1 MSAGKSCNMMHSESV
16 AEEATVRQNELT
28 NIISELARFQ
38 ETIYSQHLSFDLH
51 PDSAA
56 NAQSDVQNLKDS
68 LDQWRREVK
77 DKLEAVDALCFES
90 ADSISPEQYALLREK
105 RNQLAI
111 DYDTVVRAVEH
122 LHGRLNVL
130 ASLLIEF
137 SSKTSSLQSWMT
149 HQTRVIGEIRERSAE
164 PSRLN
169 EARQDA
175 RRLLDEIS
183 QEEARL
189 KAIGAL
195 LAKIE
200 QEVDALY
207 DTAPELTNRGI
218 HSTEIRNTFHRV
230 DIFKDDFSALQKQ
243 CSDLLQFQ
251 NKIGALNSDLLD
263 QSRKVDDWF
272 TKIEDDLR
280 EVERNPDLNVE
291 KKLVVLEELHQQAV
305 DGNVHIDHADQASRR
320 FVSALDG
327 LNAHP
332 EVSNR
337 FESESEERRK
347 RHSSLLDRMQQ
358 AFNRAT
364 AEKAANEG
372 VRDAVIDLHR
382 WLEDYESRASTSRDI
397 PLVEDTLN
405 QLKRDE
411 QSLRMD
417 LDSRLSLSRDLE
429 NDLKKL
435 AGPNAPPWVESTD
448 SKLQDAILRLQRNS
462 TELRG
467 FRDNVNDA
475 LEGVIALDS
484 LGSALCRTCDVMS
497 VNLRSTTARNPQRLQ
512 EIASELASVDAQ
524 LSDMIRTA
532 DTVKGIPNVTET
544 QAVDRMIQNV
554 DDKLR
559 VLHNE
564 LESKYSA
571 QEQTSK
577 LEEEFEQAKMKMSNW
592 LSQFDADLLDME
604 PVSIDHQKL
613 TAQRADLYALAEKH
627 KDGLDLL
634 DELESVSAKL
644 SEAERETCGNRLSAT
659 PRIAMELVAKY
670 NAQAE
675 AMKSR
680 SERINAADQK
690 AIELQTAEDDL
701 SSWISAQHKN
711 LSEQDVP
718 TTIDA
723 VNAVLSSL
731 ERLSKAKRQEQR
743 RLDEIRLRGRE
754 IAADAR
760 LPGEG
765 QLVTDRHRALSEHW
779 DQLTDLME
787 ATRDRAALAEKWID
801 GYAAMD
807 KWLSAKRRMLL
818 AIGPPTT
825 DAAIA
830 RTQLGQLQLIGAEMV
845 AEEDSFKKLNEMA
858 KSLTDGGSPDAA
870 LAPLMDQMNSQWTA
884 FGKELT
890 EKERNVQRA
899 SDLGSE
905 IKSMQKSVM
914 NDLAVLDS
922 SIEKLEALLPSEV
935 EAHLGEVSALK
946 GQLEELNNHVDHIAQ
961 LVSPSSGVEID
972 SINQSDLEDQ
982 MNSLKKRME
991 EMGRKLDQLKSVA
1004 MSSRHEGDEID
1015 KKLEALLDV
1024 IRGARSEIEEAPP
1037 LTAEM
1042 SRLQERADSV
1052 DALLQKTSSLEA
1064 DFPFVRAMVTERLK
1078 KVPDEDLQMKLQ
1090 YLTSSWNPTISTIK
1104 DRKTMIAKVM
1114 DLVKQYAD
1122 LENSLRD
1129 GLKQDEEE
1137 LASILAKEDT
1147 AAINSSL
1154 KAMENVAGRRAADAA
1169 TLSGLAA
1176 RINSSAPGPE
1186 ANKFVRSAENFTND
1200 CGAFGKKIAVAI
1212 ENTQRK
1218 ADLAEKFGRL
1228 VDEARH
1234 VVDSQTQAL
1243 EAGSADLASL
1253 ERVVARMA
1261 EINGFWNRSQ
1271 RELSVCSD
1279 ELKKNASPAKAQ
1291 AVTDTLTAL
1300 NDDFAALN
1308 GRLQE
1313 LETTLSAK
1321 RQEGEKLTS
1330 ESAIIKNQANVL
1342 FMEVTDLDPV
1352 ARGIEELSA
1361 QRKEIKAIEEQL
1373 NSSEQQLNSSIAEWD
1388 KGLADGVVNQSQWES
1403 NRAHAED
1410 VKKLIE
1416 KSRKKLAQREK
1427 KVEQAIEEVQAVQK
1441 NAAELVAELNALCA
1455 SDALNGTVTVSDPG
1469 NQAEKLKGL
1478 KDGLKAIGARVD
1490 DFVAE
1495 CKLLIR
1501 TGGPESDTTELDS
1514 TLKKV
1519 CDTWSAVSTAIAEK
1533 ERETDAAV
1541 QQLGRY
1547 EDAYKSLLN
1556 WIEETEEMMENQRP
1570 PAADSKVAKAQLHA
1584 YDVLMKHIEDK
1595 DFSVK
1600 GFSSLIA
1607 KLVAMATVEDEIKS
1621 LKQRD
1626 EEISQRYNQLVAAAH
1641 DRLQRLIDAVDL
1653 AERLSEG
1660 VTPLETWL
1668 GKAEKRLNA
1677 LGKVPTDVEK
1687 MEQQLTEQKD
1697 LEEEVYQKAEEV
1709 ERALAVVPML
1719 SALVN
1724 VEDAN
1729 SLEAQANQIT
1739 GRYESIAHRVRVT
1752 KDLLEEMALTVND
1765 LFADL
1770 DNLEEW
1776 LTDMEQKMDDI
1787 SEIAIAPDDLNEQSN
1802 IVGDLVTAVTERDA
1816 QISAVM
1822 KVGRQLCRQATGDEA
1837 LTLQHR
1843 MEQLKKRY
1851 GDIMLVADEKLA
1863 LLAKA
1868 IPLSERFHEGF
1879 DAVMLWVEAVEDD
1892 LLQIDSAD
1900 LATQTQLVFSME
1912 EAMTHWR
1919 PEVDDL
1925 VAISSQLQALS
1936 SQEQAEELFQSTT
1949 EMNRRVNQ
1957 IADKVARRAERLDVA
1972 DRQSR
1977 AVFDELSYL
1986 LEWLGDA
1993 RDRVVAAGPPSID
2006 PDFARTQLRN
2016 QLSMN
2021 DDVTANKARLREKT
2035 IEAKKVCRELGNEGS
2050 ESSSA
2055 LAEQCDHAKELVDEV
2070 TALCV
2075 DRTEVLERALAL
2087 SLHLTAEFDRLADWL
2102 DQVDDQLRNAPE
2114 LTTATPSHQLWKQKE
2129 HNSELSSAILTYVPI
2144 VEQFKGDVKA
2154 LQEICVP
2161 EDGVKLGELADEII
2175 AKYDDVRKAVELRG
2189 QALDSIVD
2197 ATSGL
2202 GERLDN
2208 FVQSLQG
2215 ASDRMRQNTSI
2226 SSNPAL
2232 LQTQIA
2238 ENQAIKEGLRSKQ
2251 AAYGA
2256 LKESAAELLSS
2267 LPQGDPARV
2276 DVDEKL
2282 RRLADLWKSI
2292 EQEADERGGFL
2303 ESTLAKAQRFWNELD
2318 ECQRAIDDLRMR
2330 LESVQPAAGQP
2341 EELQRQQVEMQTVA
2355 GSMTNTENRLLGLRE
2370 AGAALSGIIPVEE
2383 QTVINAQVNAV
2394 QGEWNTITKLFA
2406 DKNRDLVVAME
2417 DAMAFHMDLSS
2428 LMAWLDEAEVR
2439 LSHLPPAE
2447 SVKVDEIPT
2456 VLEEVLAFKE
2466 EMDRQA
2472 VLKEQLCY
2480 TAGQIASG
2488 TSVHQAAA
2496 IRQPISKLNLR
2507 WTQLYSA
2514 LCDRENKVE
2523 RMLLQMGRLSEAI
2536 EQMVAWIRKTRA
2548 TLNELSVTAPGL
2560 RQLEIQRCQ
2569 LTVVAND
2576 VVAHEASVSTLNA
2589 AAQRLLRD
2597 DRNADVLEKMN
2608 EMNTEWQEL
2617 NRILEDLKIHM
2628 ERAKDDAEKVGREAE
2643 KWMEWLEDVE
2653 SQLATT
2659 KPTGGLPET
2668 AEVQLDDF
2676 RVLRS
2681 EIAQNKP
2688 LLEAYINESENSME
2702 KGDNSNQSW
2711 ISRNHALIKT
2721 KWAKVKELCAD
2732 REKKL
2737 ELALEEAVALD
2748 TSMRDTADWLM
2759 SAEQRLAEAKPVS
2772 RLADVLQKQVVENEK
2787 WVDEVAVRKQMMAE
2801 QQAAGTR
2808 LQYYCEK
2815 KDAIPIKNGLVSLKH
2830 RFEKVASR
2838 TADRTKQLNAAVDES
2853 RVWVNGIE
2861 SLKYWLDE
2869 VESRIPDEQL
2879 STSNVNKLKEHHS
2892 EVKKIQAEL
2901 ASRQQDFEM
2910 TYKRGKTLIDHAPRS
2925 EVKQIAE
2932 VNDGFKKRWN
2942 SVLENANQKR
2952 VVIEQALVESSAF
2965 EDAVL
2970 ELESWIDAELE
2981 KNLTAGNR
2989 VLGDLDTVKGLAE
3002 EHRKREAVRSSK
3014 QRTLDAVVAKA
3025 EQLSTKDAGESG
3037 NLATVCGRVK
3047 EKWLLLEEQSR
3058 VRTAAI
3064 EEATTRA
3071 ASFDA
3076 KVHEILDWLVG
3087 IEGKLAVSSSDL
3099 KLALTRVEEIKV
3111 ELRDS
3116 RGLRDA
3122 CLEDGKDL
3130 YSKCHPRAEQPLKHW
3145 LRVVENR
3152 WKEVEEKA
3160 LEREF
3165 SLLDQEQQEKEREE
3179 ALAELLEFVAKK
3191 REELNK
3197 MLSQT
3202 LPQDLETMTKAQ
3214 RHHEDFDFE
3223 LREKQADV
3231 DGAVKMNK
3239 KGKSSVAATKLADE
3253 WKQLW
3258 LDSIGHQAALETQ
3271 RQLLDEMRRL
3281 EGWRWEQWK
3290 EQYVEWNDHRKARV
3304 SDLFRRIDRS
3314 HTGNIPRDVFIEAVL
3329 ASKFP
3334 SSRLE
3339 MNKVADLFDKGD
3351 GLINS
3356 KEFIDALRFDR
3367 SRELKPM
3374 TDHEKVNEEI
3384 TKQKN
3389 ACSCCQQFKI
3399 EKVADGHYRFGDT
3412 QIKRMVRILR
3422 STVMVRV
3429 GGGWE
3434 ALEEFLSKHDP
3445 CRAKGRLNIDMFYK
3459 DVTPSTAIDTMRAF
3473 TKGRYRSG
3481 GNTNVTL
3488 GPVMKVREKT
3498 ERSLPMFPQ
3507 RRDDGDIGEHFF

>member
-1 MSAGKSCNMMHSESV
+1 
-16 AEEATVRQNELT
+16 
-28 NIISELARFQ
+28 
-38 ETIYSQHLSFDLH
+38 
-51 PDSAA
+51 
-56 NAQSDVQNLKDS
+56 
-68 LDQWRREVK
+68 
-77 DKLEAVDALCFES
+77 
-90 ADSISPEQYALLREK
+90 
-105 RNQLAI
+105 
-111 DYDTVVRAVEH
+111 
-122 LHGRLNVL
+122 
-130 ASLLIEF
+130 
-137 SSKTSSLQSWMT
+137 
-149 HQTRVIGEIRERSAE
+149 
-164 PSRLN
+164 
-169 EARQDA
+169 
-175 RRLLDEIS
+175 
-183 QEEARL
+183 
-189 KAIGAL
+189 
-195 LAKIE
+195 
-200 QEVDALY
+200 
-207 DTAPELTNRGI
+207 
-218 HSTEIRNTFHRV
+218 
-230 DIFKDDFSALQKQ
+230 
-243 CSDLLQFQ
+243 
-251 NKIGALNSDLLD
+251 
-263 QSRKVDDWF
+263 
-272 TKIEDDLR
+272 
-280 EVERNPDLNVE
+280 
-291 KKLVVLEELHQQAV
+291 
-305 DGNVHIDHADQASRR
+305 
-320 FVSALDG
+320 
-327 LNAHP
+327 
-332 EVSNR
+332 
-337 FESESEERRK
+337 
-347 RHSSLLDRMQQ
+347 
-358 AFNRAT
+358 
-364 AEKAANEG
+364 
-372 VRDAVIDLHR
+372 
-382 WLEDYESRASTSRDI
+382 
-397 PLVEDTLN
+397 
-405 QLKRDE
+405 
-411 QSLRMD
+411 
-417 LDSRLSLSRDLE
+417 
-429 NDLKKL
+429 
-435 AGPNAPPWVESTD
+435 
-448 SKLQDAILRLQRNS
+448 
-462 TELRG
+462 
-467 FRDNVNDA
+467 
-475 LEGVIALDS
+475 
-484 LGSALCRTCDVMS
+484 
-497 VNLRSTTARNPQRLQ
+497 
-512 EIASELASVDAQ
+512 
-524 LSDMIRTA
+524 
-532 DTVKGIPNVTET
+532 
-544 QAVDRMIQNV
+544 
-554 DDKLR
+554 
-559 VLHNE
+559 
-564 LESKYSA
+564 
-571 QEQTSK
+571 
-577 LEEEFEQAKMKMSNW
+577 
-592 LSQFDADLLDME
+592 ME

-711 LSEQDVP
+711 LLEQDVP

-845 AEEDSFKKLNEMA
+845 AEEDSFKKLNDMA

-884 FGKELT
+884 FGKELS

-1137 LASILAKEDT
+1137 NRGIGGDCVFGLYYDLRRLATYQDSVFIFSDKSIANLPDPGGTE
-1147 AAINSSL
+1147 
-1154 KAMENVAGRRAADAA
+1154 
-1169 TLSGLAA
+1169 GLAA

-1253 ERVVARMA
+1253 ERVVA
-1261 EINGFWNRSQ
+1261 
-1271 RELSVCSD
+1271 
-1279 ELKKNASPAKAQ
+1279 PKAQ

-1308 GRLQE
+1308 GRLQELETTLTKAQAVTDTLTALNDDFAALNDRLQE

-1361 QRKEIKAIEEQL
+1361 QKKEIKAIEEQL

-1403 NRAHAED
+1403 NRAHADD

-1739 GRYESIAHRVRVT
+1739 GRYE
-1752 KDLLEEMALTVND
+1752 
-1765 LFADL
+1765 
-1770 DNLEEW
+1770 
-1776 LTDMEQKMDDI
+1776 
-1787 SEIAIAPDDLNEQSN
+1787 
-1802 IVGDLVTAVTERDA
+1802 
-1816 QISAVM
+1816 
-1822 KVGRQLCRQATGDEA
+1822 
-1837 LTLQHR
+1837 
-1843 MEQLKKRY
+1843 Y

-2035 IEAKKVCRELGNEGS
+2035 IEAKKVCRELGNEGM
-2050 ESSSA
+2050 
-2055 LAEQCDHAKELVDEV
+2055 
-2070 TALCV
+2070 
-2075 DRTEVLERALAL
+2075 LERALAL

-2129 HNSELSSAILTYVPI
+2129 HNS
-2144 VEQFKGDVKA
+2144 QFKGDVKA

-2303 ESTLAKAQRFWNELD
+2303 ESTLAKAQL
-2318 ECQRAIDDLRMR
+2318 
-2330 LESVQPAAGQP
+2330 QPAAGQP

-2576 VVAHEASVSTLNA
+2576 VAEPLGIKICLVTSVELLCLIALMLFDHFLQERSHFHSYSHSAGNLKNIVVTVLHDTLKPFMGVSTVWPRRHVDSIVSTLNA

-2597 DRNADVLEKMN
+2597 DRNTDVLEKMN

-2617 NRILEDLKIHM
+2617 NRILDDLKIHM

-2838 TADRTKQLNAAVDES
+2838 TADRTK
-2853 RVWVNGIE
+2853 

-3002 EHRKREAVRSSK
+3002 EHRKREA
-3014 QRTLDAVVAKA
+3014 A